1 MLENLV
7 ACKTCQ
13 TPVAKKAA
21 LCPSCGRGRPG
32 GGTTTGVF
40 IIVTIVLVVAAA
52 WLLLSVMAKSGG
64 F

>member
-1 MLENLV
+1 MFETLV
-7 ACKTCQ
+7 PCKSCK

-40 IIVTIVLVVAAA
+40 ILVTIVLVIAAA
-52 WLLLSVMAKSGG
+52 WLILSVMAKSGG